1 MGSSSEFIALG
12 TVNLTDRTLELV
24 TAAVKDGR
32 IGQGPLISQFEEEL
46 ASWFGVR
53 QAILVANGTIA
64 DAVALA
70 AATDGSDRQ
79 GEVILPALTFVAQAN
94 AVYYNHLT
102 PRFVDVTDDYQ
113 IDLEQV
119 EAAISPHTVAIMPT
133 HLLGRPANMDGILE
147 LADKHGLPVVE
158 DACEALGSRYQNRLV
173 GTLGNMGCF
182 SFFVSHVI
190 TTGEGGV
197 IITDD
202 LELAETAR
210 SLRNHGR
217 ASEKPEEKFLFPRI
231 GFSGKMNQLEAAVG
245 LGVMPVLGEIIAK
258 RRDNLLFL
266 NKLLGGRFSEGP
278 NECIVPHGYPV
289 EFPDLRA
296 RDHAINYLYEKG
308 IECRRLF
315 SSIPTQVPAYAFL
328 GHRLG
333 EFPVAERIG
342 DRGLYVP
349 CHQNLGEADL
359 RRIAQALGELL

>member
-1 MGSSSEFIALG
+1 LSSEFIALG
-12 TVNLTDRTLELV
+12 TVDITDRTLELL

-46 ASWFGVR
+46 ASWFGVSH
-53 QAILVANGTIA
+53 AILVANGTIA

-70 AATDGSDRQ
+70 AVQGDNRQ

-102 PRFVDVTDDYQ
+102 PRFVDVTGDYH

-119 EAAISPHTVAIMPT
+119 EASISHRTVAIMPT
-133 HLLGRPANMDGILE
+133 HLMGRPANMDGILE
-147 LADKHGLPVVE
+147 LADKHGLPVIE
-158 DACEALGSRYQNRLV
+158 DACEALGSRYRNRLV
-173 GTLGNMGCF
+173 GTLGSMGCF
-182 SFFVSHVI
+182 SFFVSHAI

-197 IITDD
+197 VITDD
-202 LELAETAR
+202 PELAEMAR

-217 ASEKPEEKFLFPRI
+217 LSEKPGEKFLFPRI

-245 LGVMPVLGEIIAK
+245 LGMMPVLDGIIAK
-258 RRDNLLFL
+258 RRENMLFL
-266 NKLLGGRFSEGP
+266 NRLLGDRFSERTD
-278 NECIVPHGYPV
+278 EHIVPHGYPV
-289 EFPDLRA
+289 EFSDRSA
-296 RDHAINYLYEKG
+296 RDRALKYLHEKG
-308 IECRRLF
+308 IECRQLF

-342 DRGLYVP
+342 DCGLYVP
-349 CHQNLGEADL
+349 CHQNLDEADL
-359 RRIAQALGELL
+359 RRIAQTLGELL

>member
-32 IGQGPLISQFEEEL
+32 IGQGPLISRFEEEL

-53 QAILVANGTIA
+53 HAILVANGTIA
-64 DAVALA
+64 DTVALA
-70 AATDGSDRQ
+70 AIQGGDRQ

-119 EAAISPHTVAIMPT
+119 EANISRQTVAIMPT
-133 HLLGRPANMDGILE
+133 HLLGRPANMDGILQ
-147 LADKHGLPVVE
+147 LANKHGLPVVE
-158 DACEALGSRYQNRLV
+158 DACEALGSRYKDRLV
-173 GTLGNMGCF
+173 GTLGSMGCF

-217 ASEKPEEKFLFPRI
+217 LSEKPEEKFLFPRI

-245 LGVMPVLGEIIAK
+245 LGVMPVLDDIIAK

-266 NKLLGGRFSEGP
+266 NRLLGDRFSEGP
-278 NECIVPHGYPV
+278 DEYIVPHGYPV
-289 EFPDLRA
+289 QFPEPQA
-296 RDHAINYLYEKG
+296 RDHAINHLHEKG

-328 GHRLG
+328 GHQLG

-342 DRGLYVP
+342 DCGLYVP
-349 CHQNLGEADL
+349 CHQNLSEADL
-359 RRIAQALGELL
+359 RRIAQTLGEVL

>member
-24 TAAVKDGR
+24 TAAVKEGR

-53 QAILVANGTIA
+53 QAILVANGTMA
-64 DAVALA
+64 DTVALA
-70 AATDGSDRQ
+70 VIQGGDRQ

-113 IDLEQV
+113 IDLGQV
-119 EAAISPHTVAIMPT
+119 EANISRQTVAIMPT

-147 LADKHGLPVVE
+147 LANKHGLPVVE
-158 DACEALGSRYQNRLV
+158 DACEALGSRYQDRLV
-173 GTLGNMGCF
+173 GTLGSMGCF

-217 ASEKPEEKFLFPRI
+217 LKYISSYI
-231 GFSGKMNQLEAAVG
+231 QG
-245 LGVMPVLGEIIAK
+245 IYTT
-258 RRDNLLFL
+258 
-266 NKLLGGRFSEGP
+266 KL
-278 NECIVPHGYPV
+278 
-289 EFPDLRA
+289 
-296 RDHAINYLYEKG
+296 
-308 IECRRLF
+308 
-315 SSIPTQVPAYAFL
+315 
-328 GHRLG
+328 
-333 EFPVAERIG
+333 
-342 DRGLYVP
+342 
-349 CHQNLGEADL
+349 
-359 RRIAQALGELL
+359 